1 MKESLSRRIAFLRLR
16 ITRIV
21 MPWRRVDRLASRVAV
36 LESNVVYLANEN
48 QRLLGHMTFYAI
60 QLKELGERLNDQ
72 TAKQSPSFEPS
83 NN

>member
-1 MKESLSRRIAFLRLR
+1 MKESLSNRVAFLRLR

-36 LESNVVYLANEN
+36 LESNVVYLAHEN
-48 QRLLGHMTFYAI
+48 QRLIGHLKFYAV

-72 TAKQSPSFEPS
+72 TVKQSPSFEPS